1 MNTIWAGILGAA
13 AISLTIKA
21 AGPALVG
28 HRQLP
33 AWTPGVIA
41 LLAPALLAALVVV
54 DVFGPH
60 WSTLNGPVLGGLAA
74 TAAAKFLRAPLLL
87 AVVVGIVATAL
98 LRLALG

>member
-1 MNTIWAGILGAA
+1 MSTIWVGILGAA
-13 AISLTIKA
+13 VISLTVKA

-33 AWTPGVIA
+33 AWVRGVIA
-41 LLAPALLAALVVV
+41 LLAPALLAALVVT

-74 TAAAKFLRAPLLL
+74 TAAAKILRAPLLL
-87 AVVVGIVATAL
+87 AVIVGVAATAL
-98 LRLALG
+98 IRLAVG

>member
-1 MNTIWAGILGAA
+1 MNTVWAGILGAA

-21 AGPALVG
+21 AGPTLIG
-28 HRQLP
+28 RRRLP

-87 AVVVGIVATAL
+87 AVLVGVTATAL
-98 LRLALG
+98 IRLA